1 MKIKLDRV
9 QRDVDKANR
18 SGYQGM
24 RINKK
29 EATPNLFP
37 NTGTK
42 IYRTGKKQEGV
53 PMTTVSKVSG
63 NLKLDPR
70 RVSEGDFLGKSVEMR
85 GRRSLDKFR
94 DKAINFY
101 DPIRDFKENVGQ
113 FSRDSGAGRGGKFTT
128 KASGKYEDQLGKITV
143 LDPKPKKGLMTGGQ
157 VEYAPIKNQ
166 KVKVSNTKLSV
177 FQRIVR

>member
-1 MKIKLDRV
+1 MNKEEEILIIGNGSSVLDTKYG
-9 QRDVDKANR
+9 DIID
-18 SGYQGM
+18 SYQNVA
-24 RINKK
+24 RINNY
-29 EATPNLFP
+29 ETE
-37 NTGTK
+37 T
-42 IYRTGKKQEGV
+42 
-53 PMTTVSKVSG
+53 
-63 NLKLDPR
+63 
-70 RVSEGDFLGKSVEMR
+70 
-85 GRRSLDKFR
+85 
-94 DKAINFY
+94 
-101 DPIRDFKENVGQ
+101 FKENVGQ